1 MQQCYAQQ
9 PIRLEIFQSPQPP
22 YPSGV
27 FYRER
32 EYTAESNGYTL
43 AQFCE
48 SPVFNKYYC

>member
-9 PIRLEIFQSPQPP
+9 PGRLEIFQSPRPT

-32 EYTAESNGYTL
+32 DYIAESNGYTSV
-43 AQFCE
+43 QFYE
-48 SPVFNKYYC
+48 RPVFNKYYR